1 MSSHM
6 KTKKLKKAAT
16 GMEVKS
22 TVKATPKSSMDSAK
36 PKVYTPK
43 SYVDMFGVTRK
54 GVKPKPTTF
63 KKGGATKTKKK

>member
-6 KTKKLKKAAT
+6 KTKKLKKADN

-22 TVKATPKSSMDSAK
+22 TVKAKPKPSMDSVK

-63 KKGGATKTKKK
+63 KKGGSKKK